1 MIPNTANPTVFLN
14 GEFVSLEAA
23 RISPLDR
30 GFLFGDGIYEVIPCY
45 NGRMVGFERHMARLQ
60 QGLDTLKLPNPLPK
74 ENWHDALLQL
84 SEEARDTHLGLYLQ
98 ITRGSH
104 PIRAH
109 RYPEAD
115 APTLF
120 AYAFPVTAPSDGDAA
135 TVKSYRVVTG
145 TDQRWQRCHIK
156 SVALLGNVMH
166 MNEATEQGAD
176 EILLYNE
183 RDELTEAAACNVF
196 VVTAGTIS
204 TPNLDHQKLP
214 GVTRAMLL
222 DMLRDSGHQAVEERP
237 ISRDEVLAADEVWL
251 TSATK
256 EVAPVTAIDG
266 QKVGDGRPGP
276 AWESAQKLFAS
287 QRYAY

>member
-1 MIPNTANPTVFLN
+1 MMPNTPNTTVLLN
-14 GEFVSLEAA
+14 GELVSLENA
-23 RISPLDR
+23 RISPMDR
-30 GFLFGDGIYEVIPCY
+30 GFLFGDGVYEVIPCY
-45 NGRMVGFERHMARLQ
+45 DGRMVGFERHMARLQ
-60 QGLDTLKLPNPLPK
+60 QGLQALKLTNPLSK
-74 ENWHDALLQL
+74 ERWYEALLQL
-84 SEEARDTHLGLYLQ
+84 SKGAQGAHVGLYLQ

-115 APTLF
+115 SPTTF
-120 AYAFPVTAPSDGDAA
+120 AYAFPVTAPTDGDTA

-145 TDQRWQRCHIK
+145 KDQRWQRCHIK

-176 EILLYNE
+176 EILLFNE

-196 VVTAGTIS
+196 IVTAGKIS

-222 DMLRDSGHQAVEERP
+222 DMLRDSGSRSVEERP
-237 ISRDEVLAADEVWL
+237 ISRHEVLAADEVWL

-256 EVAPVTAIDG
+256 EIAPVTAIDG
-266 QKVGDGRPGP
+266 QKVGDGKPGP
-276 AWESAQKLFAS
+276 VWANTQKLFAS